1 MTRITTLSIP
11 KKDEGAWNIWSAHP
25 ANRNVSRAV
34 IRLIRKDLKE
44 NSDTYGNEIS
54 HLLH

>member
-25 ANRNVSRAV
+25 ANRKTSAALM
-34 IRLIRKDLKE
+34 RLIRKDLREHPEKYA
-44 NSDTYGNEIS
+44 DTI
-54 HLLH
+54 